1 MAIHCD
7 RTRFLSLICDQK
19 SFLNQTMKPYTAK
32 ERHHLN
38 ETLSKPLGPE
48 YLSYRSGSFGRL
60 TYITGGIAVQLA
72 NEIFGFDGWSSEI
85 KNTTIDY
92 VNLIKLHVNCLFFL
106 LKYIE

>member
-1 MAIHCD
+1 
-7 RTRFLSLICDQK
+7 
-19 SFLNQTMKPYTAK
+19 MKPYTAK

>member
-1 MAIHCD
+1 
-7 RTRFLSLICDQK
+7 
-19 SFLNQTMKPYTAK
+19 MKPYTTK
-32 ERHHLN
+32 ERQHLN
-38 ETLSKPLGPE
+38 ETLNKPLGPE

-92 VNLIKLHVNCLFFL
+92 VNFIN
-106 LKYIE
+106 YI